1 MEVCRKCGA
10 VLRET
15 DKFCSQC
22 GAKIPSAGA
31 KARQARAQKK
41 KQQKEITFRTKPEK
55 GTHYRENFEEGE
67 NRSRAL
73 RLTVTILALM
83 MLAVAGFAVYYLHF
97 GRRPSVEN
105 STAGGSAAIEIL
117 TEAQAVSEAAAPGD
131 APGEEEPPKEDAA
144 AAHAPLQAMRLVGLN
159 R

>member
-105 STAGGSAAIEIL
+105 STAGGGSAAIEIL

-144 AAHAPLQAMRLVGLN
+144 AAQEQKQTEAQTQK
-159 R
+159 